1 MKPKKS
7 RYGALIRGM
16 IILLLG
22 ALAVGVPR
30 IFDALGGL
38 KNEMERRK
46 RAGERMEIED
56 TSVYAADDAYR
67 LYGYTRYAWLED
79 RPVGEYTY
87 GADGYLTHGMT
98 WEYDA
103 AGNLICEREG
113 NDYEELKAGTNRR
126 VSVYDEQNR
135 VICER
140 IYEWGVI
147 REECFYRYVP
157 EGCACARYV
166 YQIGTGANWS
176 LAYCETILYSEN
188 GDELCRM
195 EYDRNGEVY
204 HTQFSAYD
212 DAGRLIC
219 QTGDGGGQTW
229 TYRSEWKSP
238 GDHIWEGTTYHS
250 QAKKQID
257 GHWYDSQAI
266 KQTERYRYD
275 PDTGE
280 KRLLSRQENFQDGK
294 PQDVYAASYDG
305 DLLLWEICWKSGKL
319 EYFTVVSYDENGAVN
334 EERACVGDTN
344 AGYLHI
350 LRRFV
355 YDGAG
360 RVAAMYEYDDQNAV
374 LQGRFGK
381 NGENGYG
388 EAVFDSDRGTPT
400 RITIY
405 NAAGVLLQQ
414 FAFDRDGK
422 WIADDGFGMREAGAG
437 AYDNKRGSEKYGDHR
452 D

>member
-7 RYGALIRGM
+7 RYGALVRGI

-30 IFDALGGL
+30 LFDALDGL

-46 RAGERMEIED
+46 RAGERMQIED

-87 GADGYLTHGMT
+87 DVDGYLTHGMT

-103 AGNLICEREG
+103 AGNLICECEG

-126 VSVYDEQNR
+126 VFVYDEQNR

-157 EGCACARYV
+157 EGCACARYI
-166 YQIGTGANWS
+166 YQIGTGADWS
-176 LAYCETILYSEN
+176 LAYHETILYKEN
-188 GDELCRM
+188 GDELCCM

-204 HTQFSAYD
+204 HTRFSAYD

-219 QTGDGGGQTW
+219 QTGDENGQAW
-229 TYRSEWKSP
+229 TYLSEWTDL
-238 GDHIWEGTTYHS
+238 GNYIQENTVYHS
-250 QAKKQID
+250 QAKKQV
-257 GHWYDSQAI
+257 GPHLHNPQAVQ
-266 KQTERYRYD
+266 KVERYRYD
-275 PDTGE
+275 PDTGDA
-280 KRLLSRQENFQDGK
+280 KLLLRQENFQDGK
-294 PQDVYAASYDG
+294 PRDVYEAAYDG
-305 DLLLWEICWKSGKL
+305 DLLLWEVCCVSGKP
-319 EYFTVVSYDENGAVN
+319 EYFTVMSYDESGLVR
-334 EERACVGDTN
+334 EERGCAQD
-344 AGYLHI
+344 AGGVCLRI
-350 LRRFV
+350 LRRYT

-360 RVAAMYEYDDQNAV
+360 RPAAMYDYNDKNTA
-374 LQGRFGK
+374 LCGKFGK
-381 NGENGYG
+381 NGESGYG
-388 EAVFDSDRGTPT
+388 EAVFADDRERPSA
-400 RITIY
+400 ITIY
-405 NAAGVLLQQ
+405 NADGSVWRQ
-414 FAFDRDGK
+414 FVFDRNGE
-422 WIADDGFGMREAGAG
+422 WVADDGSRMREAGTG
-437 AYDNKRGSEKYGDHR
+437 AYDNKRGSEKYGDHW